1 MLSAAA
7 LILAIL
13 NFQIWQ
19 KERILKDGTI
29 MLLQL
34 APKDPRSFLQGDYM
48 ALRYAMANKVARAA
62 EAHGRT
68 DGAVVVRLDANQVA
82 VFKSLYSGETLKAD
96 EFLLQFRKR
105 GDTVRLGSDAFFF
118 EEGEDET
125 FAVARFGEVSVDKDG
140 SAVLVGMRDENH
152 QPIYAAGRNA
162 SL

>member
-13 NFQIWQ
+13 NIQIWQ
-19 KERILKDGTI
+19 KERILKDGTT

-34 APKDPRSFLQGDYM
+34 APRDPRSFLQGDYM
-48 ALRYAMANKVARAA
+48 ALRYTMANKVARAA
-62 EAHGRT
+62 EANGRT

-105 GDTVRLGSDAFFF
+105 GDTVRLASDAFFF

-125 FAVARFGEVSVDKDG
+125 FAVARFGEISVDKAG
-140 SAVLVGMRDENH
+140 SAVLVGMRDKNH
-152 QPIYAAGRNA
+152 QPIYVTRKNP
-162 SL
+162 SR